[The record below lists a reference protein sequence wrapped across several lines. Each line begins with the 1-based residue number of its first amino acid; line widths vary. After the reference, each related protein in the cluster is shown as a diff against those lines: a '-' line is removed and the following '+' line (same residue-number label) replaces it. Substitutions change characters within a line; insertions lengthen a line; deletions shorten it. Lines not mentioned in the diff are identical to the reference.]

1 MPTGLRGWR
10 ILYWSTS
17 ATGAPVAVSGTVLA
31 PVDTGPVPA
40 DRRII
45 AFAHPTVGMGDQ
57 CAPSKTFAQGSTA
70 ALAFV
75 PLLAQSGAL
84 IVATDYEGLGTAGDA
99 AYLVGRSEGHGVLDS
114 ARAAQQLGL
123 GTSKASTVLIWGH
136 SQGGGAA
143 AWAAEL
149 APVYSPDLHVIG
161 AMLGAPVGEL
171 STSMLTTTNAG
182 DVTGFAMEAL
192 AGFKA
197 AYPELPLDELLT
209 TKGREVMAKVRVG
222 CSAEVNTAVAGLTIA
237 DLITPALGTNEAW
250 AKRLAENNP
259 AGQTTS
265 VPLFI
270 YHGGADTTVPPEIS
284 AAMLAK
290 YCKLGVTVQRRV
302 YPGKGHGDVV
312 QAAFTDLITFA
323 TARWAGTNPIDSCP

>member
-171 STSMLTTTNAG
+171 STSMLTT
-182 DVTGFAMEAL
+182 
-192 AGFKA
+192 
-197 AYPELPLDELLT
+197 
-209 TKGREVMAKVRVG
+209 KGREVMAKVRVG